1 MQVVRYSSRQ
11 RCNRRHL
18 PCIELAQ
25 PWSWLQAQPV
35 LLQAFRRPVCRCSDG
50 SCSEDRARGLLQN
63 VLAMVDVVGYA
74 LHALMQSG
82 RNQCAQHGECID
94 SEWSNQ
100 CALQG
105 GLCLHVCVCVSVFVC
120 VCACVCLGARE
131 GQIEGSSIFVA
142 RQLIRPMPPPEVIC
156 LH

>member
-1 MQVVRYSSRQ
+1 
-11 RCNRRHL
+11 
-18 PCIELAQ
+18 
-25 PWSWLQAQPV
+25 
-35 LLQAFRRPVCRCSDG
+35 LQAFRRPVCRCSDG

-100 CALQG
+100 CAL
-105 GLCLHVCVCVSVFVC
+105 
-120 VCACVCLGARE
+120 LGARE

>member
-1 MQVVRYSSRQ
+1 
-11 RCNRRHL
+11 L

-50 SCSEDRARGLLQN
+50 SCSEDRAVRGLLQN

-82 RNQCAQHGECID
+82 RNQCAQQGECID

-120 VCACVCLGARE
+120 VCVCMSWGPRRPNR
-131 GQIEGSSIFVA
+131 GQFDFFVA
-142 RQLIRPMPPPEVIC
+142 RQLIRPMPPTEVIC